1 MHQCTHRYVAREQI
15 QPLADIDVSGVE
27 QRLAHGFPEVVDSVG
42 DRKSHRLEEDLPSK
56 AQTVAVDAATGDSD
70 DAVPRRHFG
79 SGVDGVEL
87 DTAHRGRCQIKPNT
101 GRRALDDIAHF
112 GDLAARD

>member
-1 MHQCTHRYVAREQI
+1 MHRHVAREQV
-15 QPLADIDVSGVE
+15 QRLANVDVGGAE
-27 QRLAHGFPEVVDSVG
+27 QRLAHGFLKVVDSVG

-56 AQTVAVDAATGDSD
+56 AQTVAVDAAAGDSD
-70 DAVPRRHFG
+70 DAVARTHFG
-79 SGVDGVEL
+79 SDVDGVEL

-101 GRRALDDIAHF
+101 GRCALDDVAHF